1 MSLGLLSGIKKD
13 IHMVIYIYL
22 KEWMLQLPN
31 GSLGLSIVTFL
42 DKITPTT
49 LTYQQN
55 LVNWLVIL
63 LLNIIKVKLYHELC
77 YFGSSNINSM
87 YVNVDD
93 AFVGFNYKKETTK
106 KITKKMIK
114 KDQEIDLVKMKWL
127 IAMMTAIIS
136 NLYSQTY

>member
-22 KEWMLQLPN
+22 KEWILQLPN

>member
-49 LTYQQN
+49 LTHQQH

-63 LLNIIKVKLYHELC
+63 LLNIIQVKLC

>member
-42 DKITPTT
+42 DKITPAT
-49 LTYQQN
+49 LTPATFSQ
-55 LVNWLVIL
+55 LVRCI
-63 LLNIIKVKLYHELC
+63 LLNIIQVKLYHELC
-77 YFGSSNINSM
+77 YFGSSNIKFM
-87 YVNVDD
+87 DVNVDD
-93 AFVGFNYKKETTK
+93 SFVGFNYKKETTK

-114 KDQEIDLVKMKWL
+114 KR
-127 IAMMTAIIS
+127 S
-136 NLYSQTY
+136 RN

>member
-42 DKITPTT
+42 DKIIPTT
-49 LTYQQN
+49 LAHQQH
-55 LVNWLVIL
+55 LVNWLVVL
-63 LLNIIKVKLYHELC
+63 LLNIIQVKLYHELC
-77 YFGSSNINSM
+77 YFASSNINSM
-87 YVNVDD
+87 DVNVDD

-114 KDQEIDLVKMKWL
+114 KR
-127 IAMMTAIIS
+127 S
-136 NLYSQTY
+136 RN